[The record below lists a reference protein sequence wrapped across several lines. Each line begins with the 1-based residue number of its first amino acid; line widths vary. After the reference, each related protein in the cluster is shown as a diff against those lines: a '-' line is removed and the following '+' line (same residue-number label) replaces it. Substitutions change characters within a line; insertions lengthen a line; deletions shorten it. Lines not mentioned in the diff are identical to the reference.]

1 MKIAF
6 HTHDLS
12 CAFGELARAAA
23 NYPRGQMSVLCPLP
37 RDLVVSAVAFAI
49 QLAIDEG
56 GKDPAEMRALESA
69 LIAKLEVASP

>member
-1 MKIAF
+1 MKIF
-6 HTHDLS
+6 PHTHDLT
-12 CAFGELARAAA
+12 CALGELARAAT
-23 NYPRGQMSVLCPLP
+23 NYPGGRMSTLYPMP

-69 LIAKLEVASP
+69 LIAKLEAPSA